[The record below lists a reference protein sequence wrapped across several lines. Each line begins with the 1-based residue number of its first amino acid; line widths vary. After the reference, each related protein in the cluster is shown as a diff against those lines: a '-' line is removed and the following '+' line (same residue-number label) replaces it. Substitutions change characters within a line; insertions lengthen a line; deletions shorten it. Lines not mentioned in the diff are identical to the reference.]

1 MKEAMA
7 QGMVLVQAVVLGMG
21 VEVVEAMVVEA
32 APGVGKAMRL

>member
-21 VEVVEAMVVEA
+21 VEVVEA
-32 APGVGKAMRL
+32 APGVVKAMRL